1 MHGYHGM
8 VRSRFSRD
16 PAPPAGRSAVRFR
29 PWGALTASQ
38 VPQDVPLPPPITLRP
53 SAAMLAAQRAILHS
67 APRALALG
75 PGRSRQRATPR
86 HIAARLAVR
95 FALPSPQRTPAPSLS
110 FSCAWALALL
120 PPEAAQKIRGIQQSP
135 AGRQEDLRSSA
146 SASARLRPG
155 KGTEDA
161 PETPRH
167 LRPSGQELARHKA
180 HGAHLASSSFAH
192 PSFI

>member
-1 MHGYHGM
+1 MECKIYCWNAHGEISRMAVSMELHGYHGM

-38 VPQDVPLPPPITLRP
+38 VPQDVPLPPPTTLRP

-86 HIAARLAVR
+86 YVARAWPCALRCHHRSAHLHHRRAFRALEHSPCLRPAEQELSGVARKPPRGCAAQVH
-95 FALPSPQRTPAPSLS
+95 Q
-110 FSCAWALALL
+110 LALVW
-120 PPEAAQKIRGIQQSP
+120 
-135 AGRQEDLRSSA
+135 
-146 SASARLRPG
+146 RPG
-155 KGTEDA
+155 KSA
-161 PETPRH
+161 
-167 LRPSGQELARHKA
+167 
-180 HGAHLASSSFAH
+180 
-192 PSFI
+192 